1 MLVRPLAWSAAVIAI
16 TVVTAHAHHSIAGYY
31 DSSRQVTV
39 DGVITQVEFINP
51 HPFMSIDVRRGSA
64 TMQWRLEMD
73 NRWEFEDIG
82 ITAESFKAGDR
93 VVVTGSLA
101 RRESNQMYIERLR
114 RPADG
119 FGFEQVNSR
128 PRRLSRNR

>member
-1 MLVRPLAWSAAVIAI
+1 MLVLAASVAAASA
-16 TVVTAHAHHSIAGYY
+16 TVSAHHSIAGYY
-31 DSSRQVTV
+31 DSSRRVTIDAAIARV
-39 DGVITQVEFINP
+39 AFVSP
-51 HPFMSIDVRRGSA
+51 HPYMDVDVRRGTSA
-64 TMQWRLEMD
+64 ERWRLEMD

-82 ITAESFKAGDR
+82 ITAESFKAGDQ

-101 RRESNQMYIERLR
+101 RREPNQMYVERLR

-128 PRRLSRNR
+128 PRRLGR